1 MCPIETGR
9 YREQSREASE
19 LRFQLLSHSHAA
31 DAECASVEALLRSV
45 GQAMARLS
53 GAAWAGLS
61 SLQHQGRATAIA
73 VQVGLKEGWWMGE
86 SETDPGK

>member
-1 MCPIETGR
+1 M
-9 YREQSREASE
+9 
-19 LRFQLLSHSHAA
+19 
-31 DAECASVEALLRSV
+31 
-45 GQAMARLS
+45 GQAVARLS

-86 SETDPGK
+86 SETDPGE